1 MAVAI
6 TKKVEEGEE
15 EADPDA
21 VNTHIYIY
29 IYKRIMCAYADIKIC
44 MYICVYIHAYMPVSI
59 IKGFLCDVSA
69 FIYSCI
75 CM

>member
-29 IYKRIMCAYADIKIC
+29 I
-44 MYICVYIHAYMPVSI
+44 
-59 IKGFLCDVSA
+59 
-69 FIYSCI
+69 
-75 CM
+75 